1 MSWDF
6 RAPGA
11 PHPSYGDPELF
22 SIRMYHGGQIYG
34 NCYASGS
41 VAWFD
46 YCDKDR
52 TSMTEI
58 DNMVRELGYD
68 GIWDYC
74 EELRNTKPGTTTKV
88 QCDFNEQL
96 GHPVF
101 QRLYVCLGACK
112 AGFIAGCKPIIGLDG
127 CFLKSVYGGQFLA
140 AVGIDAN
147 NETWVIA
154 YAVVESECKE
164 SWVWF
169 LDLLVKDVEI
179 VNQFGYT
186 FILDKQKGLL
196 PAFEQVV
203 PNSEHR
209 FCARHLFTN
218 FRLQFKGKALS
229 NKFWGAAKATI
240 VPQFAR
246 QMEELKNLNM
256 DVYAWLTELGKPPRH
271 WSRSHFSNHVK
282 YVMLLNNMCESFNQF
297 ILACRDK
304 PILTMLEIVR
314 CTLMRRIQGRMDKM
328 KNWTKEICPKIF
340 KKVEINKA
348 KAGGCVTM

>member
-1 MSWDF
+1 MEALKSNPSWSVSSFMETVEKDYNTGVSRQQVY
-6 RAPGA
+6 RAK
-11 PHPSYGDPELF
+11 ERTL
-22 SIRMYHGGQIYG
+22 RQIEGIY
-34 NCYASGS
+34 
-41 VAWFD
+41 
-46 YCDKDR
+46 
-52 TSMTEI
+52 TEQYS
-58 DNMVRELGYD
+58 R
-68 GIWDYC
+68 IWDYC
-74 EELRNTKPGTTTKV
+74 EELRKTNPGTTTKV

-127 CFLKSVYGGQFLA
+127 CFLKGVYGGQFLA

-218 FRLQFKGKALS
+218 FRL
-229 NKFWGAAKATI
+229 
-240 VPQFAR
+240 
-246 QMEELKNLNM
+246 
-256 DVYAWLTELGKPPRH
+256 
-271 WSRSHFSNHVK
+271 
-282 YVMLLNNMCESFNQF
+282 
-297 ILACRDK
+297 
-304 PILTMLEIVR
+304 
-314 CTLMRRIQGRMDKM
+314 
-328 KNWTKEICPKIF
+328 
-340 KKVEINKA
+340 
-348 KAGGCVTM
+348 